1 MFIKRNCRITSKPE
15 EKILCFFYLVCIAC
29 LLIILDTNMTIHTL
43 PWGQNG
49 YKDIGRANSYAN
61 NYASITQHAGSYFYS
76 SDLRG

>member
-49 YKDIGRANSYAN
+49 YKDIGRANSYA
-61 NYASITQHAGSYFYS
+61 SITQHAGSYFYS